1 VRVCRHRPLTKS
13 GQYLSMMDK
22 DKASYRLAANSGAG
36 DESRI
41 ATQQEELDWLTK
53 ERDALLK
60 K

>member
-1 VRVCRHRPLTKS
+1 
-13 GQYLSMMDK
+13 MMDK